1 MLLLP
6 TSSRYQE
13 RGLVMGWFL
22 TRRRPRGCNADP
34 GQEWSER
41 DRVRVIRHASI
52 DWKTTLANYET
63 SKKAPLPCFELILH
77 ELLKDLIL
85 EEVSRY
91 VGGRVYGQLTGGCE
105 DG

>member
-1 MLLLP
+1 MLLFP
-6 TSSRYQE
+6 TSGCYLE
-13 RGLVMGWFL
+13 HGLAMGWFL
-22 TRRRPRGCNADP
+22 TCRRPRGCNADP

-41 DRVRVIRHASI
+41 DCVRVIRHASI

-63 SKKAPLPCFELILH
+63 SKKAPLPHFELILY

-91 VGGRVYGQLTGGCE
+91 VGGTVYG
-105 DG
+105 